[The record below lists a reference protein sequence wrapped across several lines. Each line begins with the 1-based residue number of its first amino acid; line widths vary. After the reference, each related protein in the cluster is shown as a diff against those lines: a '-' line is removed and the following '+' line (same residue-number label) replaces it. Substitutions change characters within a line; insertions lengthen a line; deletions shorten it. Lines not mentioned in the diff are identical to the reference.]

1 MNKLVVRGLFF
12 FNLRKRERD
21 RTDPENFM
29 KILAISDVHK
39 GSQVVSEL
47 IKTTGRSLPA
57 FAKSHG
63 F

>member
-1 MNKLVVRGLFF
+1 
-12 FNLRKRERD
+12 
-21 RTDPENFM
+21 M

-47 IKTTGRSLPA
+47 IKTTDRSLPA